1 MISSGVFKVV
11 VMPKYLT
18 IVSYTPEGLRRFL
31 IQGATA
37 RRIAV
42 ENMLERLGGRLE
54 AFYFALGSNDAYVL
68 IEGPD
73 NATAAAI
80 SLAITTGAI
89 RTKTVVLLSPE
100 EVDQAIKLPIDR
112 PVRVEGDAK
121 KPRNFPTTPEY
132 PAAL

>member
-1 MISSGVFKVV
+1 
-11 VMPKYLT
+11 MPKYLT

-54 AFYFALGSNDAYVL
+54 AFYFALGNNDAYVL

-112 PVRVEGDAK
+112 PVRVESDAK
-121 KPRNFPTTPEY
+121 KSRNFPTTPEY